1 MSSSWQLR
9 VLTVF
14 FLLNNFFI
22 TCGVVYGW
30 SGLLRL
36 LKSEGQFSDPAC
48 SSDPNQPCT
57 SQDNK
62 LNLVATIAFNIANA
76 ATVVHGFTIDWYGV
90 RANGVVGGFL
100 FTIGMLLLSVSDS
113 SSFNAFIPAYL
124 LMAWGGIATFLS
136 SFQFANLFSSPN
148 LMRAT
153 INALFTAAGL
163 IFTIVN
169 WMYEAHIQR
178 QVVLGIYACMAATM
192 TLGMIALYPTHAYD
206 TGDEC
211 SLPIVE
217 WYTGYTPLRKQKLV
231 DTAADADKIVQN
243 GKGSGKMN
251 GVNGKGTEDEKK
263 PVLHHDDEPNEF
275 STAAAHAESA
285 GLQDED
291 LHSTALDYSYNQPT
305 TTSKPTPNPHSDDTS
320 LTYAQLMERDKQ
332 RRKETATLWSEVKD
346 PQTALLALFF
356 SFGLMFSN
364 WFIATV
370 TPQLG
375 AMGDNGNYAIAFIF
389 MSSFLPIPIAPLM
402 NYWIRTIHYSGLTFV
417 CGLTLCASYLPL
429 YSNDLWVQP
438 LGFVLYTLS
447 RAIVITCLF
456 TYVALHYRSDHY
468 GRIIAVVTTI
478 AIPVGFLQLL
488 MQEMTKTYTYRDI
501 NTICILG
508 FLPCFLYSWWLRRKG
523 L

>member
-9 VLTVF
+9 LLTVF

-36 LKSEGQFSDPAC
+36 LKSERQFADPTCPA
-48 SSDPNQPCT
+48 DPNLPCT
-57 SQDNK
+57 SQDNQ
-62 LNLVATIAFNIANA
+62 LNLVATVAFNIANA

-90 RANGVVGGFL
+90 RVNAVMGGFL
-100 FTIGMLLLSVSDS
+100 FTIGMLLLSVSTS
-113 SSFNAFIPAYL
+113 ASFNAFIPAL
-124 LMAWGGIATFLS
+124 AMMAWGGIAVFLS
-136 SFQFANLFSSPN
+136 SFQFANLFDKPN

-163 IFTIVN
+163 IFTIIN
-169 WMYEAHIQR
+169 WLYEAHISR
-178 QVVLGIYACMAATM
+178 DVVLGAYACVAAAM

-217 WYTGYTPLRKQKLV
+217 WYTGYTPLRKQKV
-231 DTAADADKIVQN
+231 AVTAEGDSIDGSNSGGMLN
-243 GKGSGKMN
+243 GKASDDEKRPLH
-251 GVNGKGTEDEKK
+251 EDEPK
-263 PVLHHDDEPNEF
+263 EF
-275 STAAAHAESA
+275 STAAAHAEAA
-285 GLQDED
+285 GLQEED
-291 LHSTALDYSYNQPT
+291 IHSTALDYSYKQPPAT
-305 TTSKPTPNPHSDDTS
+305 NHNSTSNSHTASDDTS
-320 LTYAQLMERDKQ
+320 LTYSQLMAAEKQ

-346 PQTALLALFF
+346 PQTILLSLFF
-356 SFGLMFSN
+356 SFGLLFSN

-375 AMGDNGNYAIAFIF
+375 AMGDNGGYSIAFIF

-402 NYWIRTIHYSGLTFV
+402 NHWIRTIRFSGLTFV
-417 CGLTLCASYLPL
+417 CALTACASYLPL

-438 LGFVLYTLS
+438 LAFALYTLS

-456 TYVALHYRSDHY
+456 TYVAMQYRSDHY
-468 GRIIAVVTTI
+468 GRLIAVVTTV

-488 MQEMTKTYTYRDI
+488 MQSMTTRYSYRDI
-501 NTICILG
+501 NTVCILG
-508 FLPCFLYSWWLRRKG
+508 FLPCFLYSWWLRRQG
-523 L
+523 I

>member
-14 FLLNNFFI
+14 FLLNNFFL

-36 LKSEGQFSDPAC
+36 LKAERQFEDPSC
-48 SSDPNQPCT
+48 DPDPNKPCT
-57 SQDNK
+57 SQDTK
-62 LNLVATIAFNIANA
+62 LNLIATVAFNIANA

-90 RANGVVGGFL
+90 RVNAVAGGFL
-100 FTIGMLLLSVSDS
+100 FTVGMLLLSISQA
-113 SSFNAFIPAYL
+113 SSFNAFIPAYAM
-124 LMAWGGIATFLS
+124 MAWGGIAAFLS
-136 SFQFANLFSSPN
+136 SFQFANLFDKPN
-148 LMRAT
+148 LMRAS

-163 IFTIVN
+163 IFTVIN
-169 WMYEAHIQR
+169 WLSEAGVHRDSI
-178 QVVLGIYACMAATM
+178 LGAYACVAAVM

-206 TGDEC
+206 IGDEC

-217 WYTGYTPLRKQKLV
+217 WYTGYTPLRKQKSV
-231 DTAADADKIVQN
+231 ETAADGEKVEKN
-243 GKGSGKMN
+243 GTHSAT
-251 GVNGKGTEDEKK
+251 KGTNGQIADEEKK
-263 PVLHHDDEPNEF
+263 PLHDDEPNEF
-275 STAAAHAESA
+275 STATAHAEAA

-291 LHSTALDYSYNQPT
+291 VHSTALDYSFKQPT
-305 TTSKPTPNPHSDDTS
+305 TNTHAANDDNS
-320 LTYAQLMERDKQ
+320 LTATQLLARDKQ
-332 RRKETATLWSEVKD
+332 RRKDTATLWSEVTD
-346 PQTALLALFF
+346 PQTVLLSLFF
-356 SFGLMFSN
+356 SFGLLFSN

-375 AMGDNGNYAIAFIF
+375 DMGDQGGYSIAFIF
-389 MSSFLPIPIAPLM
+389 LSSFLPIPIAPLM

-417 CGLTLCASYLPL
+417 CALTLCASYLPL
-429 YSNDLWVQP
+429 YSSDLWVQP
-438 LGFVLYTLS
+438 LGFMLYTLS

-468 GRIIAVVTTI
+468 GRLIAVVTVV

-488 MQEMTKTYTYRDI
+488 MQSMIGRFTYRDI
-501 NTICILG
+501 NTVCVVG
-508 FLPCFLYSWWLRRKG
+508 FLPCFLYAWWLRRKG